1 MIISDWLMSATKTLE
16 QANISSA
23 RLDAELILAETLRK
37 DRTYLHAHPEEE
49 IDPRRFDIAEARL
62 QLRLERIPLAYILG
76 YKEFYGRQFK
86 VSPSVLVPRP
96 ESEDM
101 ISLFLTLTN
110 DDNSP
115 KTLIDVGTGS
125 GILGIT
131 AKLEKPS
138 LRVIL
143 SDVSELALDIA
154 AKNANNL
161 KADVTIQQQ
170 SLLAGQIEPVDYI
183 LANLPYVDKNWPTSP
198 ELQHEP
204 KIALFAD
211 DNGLKLIKNLITQ
224 APQHMTPNS
233 LLLLEADPEQHQAII
248 NFAEAYSLRLIVQQH
263 YILALR
269 LISAEG

>member
-1 MIISDWLMSATKTLE
+1 M
-16 QANISSA
+16 
-23 RLDAELILAETLRK
+23 ETLRK
-37 DRTYLHAHPEEE
+37 DRTYLHAHQKEE

-62 QLRLERIPLAYILG
+62 QLRLEHIPLAYILG

-143 SDVSELALDIA
+143 SDVNELALDIA

-161 KADVTIQQQ
+161 NADVTIQQQ
-170 SLLAGQIEPVDYI
+170 SL
-183 LANLPYVDKNWPTSP
+183 
-198 ELQHEP
+198 
-204 KIALFAD
+204 
-211 DNGLKLIKNLITQ
+211 
-224 APQHMTPNS
+224 
-233 LLLLEADPEQHQAII
+233 
-248 NFAEAYSLRLIVQQH
+248 
-263 YILALR
+263 
-269 LISAEG
+269 